1 MASLKASLPYLA
13 PIFGLTTDALYERQR
28 ALVRHGVLK
37 AIPGRG
43 PGTGVPLSAD
53 NLATL
58 LIAVA
63 AVNSLSEVDHRIIEF
78 CEATP
83 IDARRPVPIDQC
95 PLTGQKTFRGAVQSI
110 LLKKELVSC
119 VEHLSID
126 QNTPFIFIEFTRQRK
141 VNRSLFRHGVE
152 PFKKGIEKMT
162 LIRREVLA
170 SLNGL
175 LQEVDHYE
183 GTS

>member
-1 MASLKASLPYLA
+1 
-13 PIFGLTTDALYERQR
+13 
-28 ALVRHGVLK
+28 
-37 AIPGRG
+37 
-43 PGTGVPLSAD
+43 
-53 NLATL
+53 
-58 LIAVA
+58 
-63 AVNSLSEVDHRIIEF
+63 
-78 CEATP
+78 
-83 IDARRPVPIDQC
+83 
-95 PLTGQKTFRGAVQSI
+95 
-110 LLKKELVSC
+110 

-126 QNTPFIFIEFTRQRK
+126 QNTPLIFIEFTRQRK